1 MAVEAFAP
9 AKINL
14 TLHVTG
20 RRDDGYHRL
29 DSLVAFADIGD
40 RLRAAPA
47 AQSSLAV
54 TGPMAA
60 GVPTGA
66 ENLVL
71 RAAALM
77 GSPAAFTL
85 DKHLPAAAGLGGG
98 SADAAAALRA
108 LARLHDR
115 PLPERA
121 AVTALG
127 ADVPVCLDGHACRMR
142 GIGDVL
148 DPVALPAAAIVLV
161 NPGAACPTGAVF
173 RALERRDNPP
183 MPETLPPLDDAE
195 ALAAFVATMR
205 NDLEAPAIAT
215 LPVIADVLAE
225 LDAAP
230 GCRVARMSGSGA
242 SCFGLFAD
250 AAKARAAAT
259 AVAAREPGWWVRAGA
274 LTCGGDAP
282 RDAAGSR

>member
-1 MAVEAFAP
+1 MAVDEFAP
-9 AKINL
+9 AKLNL

-47 AQSSLAV
+47 ARTTLAV
-54 TGPMAA
+54 TGPLAA
-60 GVPTGA
+60 GVPTGP

-71 RAAALM
+71 RATALM

-108 LARLHDR
+108 VARLHDQT
-115 PLPERA
+115 LPEPA

-127 ADVPVCLDGHACRMR
+127 ADVPVCLDGRACRMR
-142 GIGDVL
+142 GIGDIL
-148 DPVALPAAAIVLV
+148 DPVALPAAPLVLV

-173 RALERRDNPP
+173 RALARRDNPP
-183 MPETLPPLDDAE
+183 MPETLPPLGDAE
-195 ALAAFVATMR
+195 ALADFIATMR

-215 LPVIADVLAE
+215 LPVIAQVIDALA
-225 LDAAP
+225 AAP

-250 AAKARAAAT
+250 SAAAG
-259 AVAAREPGWWVRAGA
+259 AAAAAIAARRPGWWVRAGT

-282 RDAAGSR
+282 RGAAGSR

>member
-1 MAVEAFAP
+1 MAVEEAAP
-9 AKINL
+9 AKLNL

-20 RRDDGYHRL
+20 RRADGYHLL

-40 RLRAAPA
+40 RLRAEPA
-47 AQSSLAV
+47 ARSTLAV

-60 GVPTGA
+60 DVPAGP

-77 GSPAAFTL
+77 EAPAALTL
-85 DKHLPAAAGLGGG
+85 DKRLPAAAGLGGG

-108 LARLHDR
+108 LHRLQGGA
-115 PLPERA
+115 LPDSA

-127 ADVPVCLDGHACRMR
+127 ADVPVCLAGRACRMR
-142 GIGDVL
+142 GIGDIL
-148 DPVALPAAAIVLV
+148 DPIALPAAPLVLV

-173 RALERRDNPP
+173 RALARRDNPP
-183 MPETLPPLDDAE
+183 MPETLPPLGDTE
-195 ALAAFVATMR
+195 ALADFIATMR

-215 LPVIADVLAE
+215 LPVIAQVIDALA
-225 LDAAP
+225 AAP

-242 SCFGLFAD
+242 SCFGVFAD
-250 AAKARAAAT
+250 IAAAG
-259 AVAAREPGWWVRAGA
+259 AAAAAIAARRPGWWVRAGT

-282 RDAAGSR
+282 RGAAGSR